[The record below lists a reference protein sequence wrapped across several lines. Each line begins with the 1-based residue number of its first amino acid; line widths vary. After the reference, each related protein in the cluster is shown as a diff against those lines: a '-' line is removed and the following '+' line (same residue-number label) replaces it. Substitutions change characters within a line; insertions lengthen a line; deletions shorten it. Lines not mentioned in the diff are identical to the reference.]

1 MPTRLTDRFE
11 QALQVAQDLHE
22 DSGDNHETTHTG
34 HLLQVAGLVLQQGGD
49 EDQAIA
55 ALLHDALETAPSDQ
69 EVDSRRSR
77 IRDAFGDRPATIVD
91 ACTDG
96 PLDGHDEESWKRHK
110 EQYIHQLWTEAD
122 EAAVRVSAADKLST
136 ARAILRDYHAH
147 GESAWARYEG
157 GRSGTL
163 WYYRALVGAFR
174 YRDVDGF
181 VEELDEIVST
191 LEEETDV
198 A

>member
-11 QALQVAQDLHE
+11 QALQVAQDLRE
-22 DSGDNHETTHTG
+22 DSDDNHEAAHTG
-34 HLLQVAGLVLQQGGD
+34 HLLQVAGMVLQNGGD

-55 ALLHDALETAPSDQ
+55 ALLHDALETAPSED
-69 EVDSRRSR
+69 EVDARLSR
-77 IRDAFGDRPATIVD
+77 IREAFGDRPASIVD

-96 PLDGHDEESWKRHK
+96 PVNGEDEESWKRHK
-110 EQYIHQLWTEAD
+110 AQYIHQLWTEAD
-122 EAAVRVSAADKLST
+122 DAAVRVSAADKLST
-136 ARAILRDYHAH
+136 ARSILRDYHTH

-174 YRDVDGF
+174 YRGVDGY
-181 VEELDEIVST
+181 VDELDEIVST
-191 LEEETDV
+191 LEEETDL